1 MSFQLANPLALA
13 ALAGTAAYLMAF
25 AGVGKRRLAFRDKDC
40 PTCHHPRNRC
50 TCRWL

>member
-13 ALAGTAAYLMAF
+13 ALAGTAAFLMTY
-25 AGVGKRRLAFRDKDC
+25 AGVGKRRLTMRDKVC
-40 PTCHHPRNRC
+40 RTCHRPRNRC